1 YKPNFIISDV
11 SFHQPLTFYDYL
23 ANNYYI
29 YTKKTPRLRSI
40 DKDALPWCHLLSPIQ
55 TYAVLIYIIH

>member
-1 YKPNFIISDV
+1 LIFYKYKPNFIISDV

-40 DKDALPWCHLLSPIQ
+40 DKDALPWCHLN
-55 TYAVLIYIIH
+55 